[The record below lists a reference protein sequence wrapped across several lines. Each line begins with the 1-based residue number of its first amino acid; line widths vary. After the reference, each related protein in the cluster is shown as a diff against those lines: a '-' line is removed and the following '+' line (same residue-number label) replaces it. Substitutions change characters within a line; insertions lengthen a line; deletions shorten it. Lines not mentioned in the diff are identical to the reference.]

1 MIIINIYYEFHLLLL
16 TTVVSIFH
24 HSIPLVTMEA
34 IPALPRYS
42 VWCPIQE
49 NFLVEHET
57 VLHHIPYMGEEV
69 LCKEDSF
76 IEDLIKNY
84 DGKIHDGATE
94 TGETVEDD
102 VLQDLVEAMKKYTV
116 LPKGTNRF
124 PGCRCRSS
132 CSTKHCP
139 CFLAVRECDPDLCS
153 TCGAGDNFE
162 MKFTTCKNVSIQRGQ
177 KKHLLMTPSD
187 VAGGASS

>member
-1 MIIINIYYEFHLLLL
+1 
-16 TTVVSIFH
+16 
-24 HSIPLVTMEA
+24 MEA

-116 LPKGTNRF
+116 LPKGW
-124 PGCRCRSS
+124 
-132 CSTKHCP
+132 
-139 CFLAVRECDPDLCS
+139 
-153 TCGAGDNFE
+153 
-162 MKFTTCKNVSIQRGQ
+162 
-177 KKHLLMTPSD
+177 LLQLLFH
-187 VAGGASS
+187 